1 VISDVELLDPSLVE
15 KYRSLAQTT
24 ISQYGGRYII
34 RGGAIEPVEGG
45 CLPKHIVRST
55 SSSWNSRRWSAHGN
69 GITRQSIAKLSR

>member
-1 VISDVELLDPSLVE
+1 MPAYVIFDVELLDPSLVE
-15 KYRSLAQTT
+15 KYRSLAQAT

-55 SSSWNSRRWSAHGN
+55 SSEAHRHR
-69 GITRQSIAKLSR
+69 GIRDDGARTAMV